1 MNSNIQFRHVCLFAA
16 CVLAAMPSCRSV
28 KLHSPD
34 AAAASKMSPV
44 KPMPAS
50 PRGGARVAGRTKKP
64 QRDVSPE
71 SKARDVISDAKLS
84 ELMAEAP
91 RMKDFM
97 PAKLKPVGDSRP
109 NPDVSAYSNS
119 IILFDG
125 DKHTVIPYGA
135 ILNLPEKLRERV
147 VAAPAGGFL
156 LWPRFLKRNEQW
168 LASREVPLEMAK
180 GNKET
185 ASTVM
190 RNLVDS
196 PKLLVSVYRGNPI
209 SILEE
214 EQVKPGNRQER

>member
-1 MNSNIQFRHVCLFAA
+1 MT
-16 CVLAAMPSCRSV
+16 
-28 KLHSPD
+28 
-34 AAAASKMSPV
+34 
-44 KPMPAS
+44 AS
-50 PRGGARVAGRTKKP
+50 PRGRARVAGETKRP

-125 DKHTVIPYGA
+125 DNHTVVPYGA

-156 LWPRFLKRNEQW
+156 LWPSFLKRNELW

-180 GNKET
+180 GDKEA
-185 ASTVM
+185 ASAII
-190 RNLVDS
+190 RNLTES

-214 EQVKPGNRQER
+214 EQVKPGNR